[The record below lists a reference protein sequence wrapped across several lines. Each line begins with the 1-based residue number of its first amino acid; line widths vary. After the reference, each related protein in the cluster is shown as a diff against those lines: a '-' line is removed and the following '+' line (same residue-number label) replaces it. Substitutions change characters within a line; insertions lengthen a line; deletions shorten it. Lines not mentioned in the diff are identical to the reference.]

1 MEISFT
7 KEAENEFRYWQK
19 KDIKIQ
25 NKIIT
30 LIKNIQ
36 TTPYDGLGKPEALK
50 HELSGTWSRRI
61 NDKHRLVYKVLETEK
76 VIIILSCKGH
86 YYSN

>member
-30 LIKNIQ
+30 LIRNIR
-36 TTPYDGLGKPEALK
+36 TTPYDGLGKALK

-76 VIIILSCKGH
+76 TIIILSCKGH

>member
-30 LIKNIQ
+30 LIRNIR

-61 NDKHRLVYKVLETEK
+61 ND
-76 VIIILSCKGH
+76 
-86 YYSN
+86 